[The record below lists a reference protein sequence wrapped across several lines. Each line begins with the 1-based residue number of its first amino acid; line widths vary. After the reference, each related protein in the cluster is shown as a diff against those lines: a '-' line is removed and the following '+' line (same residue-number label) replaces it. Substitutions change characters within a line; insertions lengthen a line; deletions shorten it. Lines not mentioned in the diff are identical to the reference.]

1 LKKLGE
7 GKKWTW
13 CEVRPDVVVRT
24 YSPLPFNPPTDHHV
38 LQVGYVPNNNTYCL
52 AQTLSIYLS
61 LYASIT
67 GPGAPCPFPGTSK
80 SYTIL
85 SNDSSQDM
93 VAKFSIHASLHPAHT
108 SERSFNV
115 ADSSTPSSWSKRW
128 PVICS
133 WFGLKGVGPPEDG
146 SPAPQPGAYI
156 NEHRAEWKALAAKHG
171 LKGGVMD
178 VELGEGKGGYQYFI
192 MTLFDFDRHLDLGR
206 MREVGFEDSVEGDA
220 SWAVAFERF
229 RKGKAIP

>member
-1 LKKLGE
+1 M

-13 CEVRPDVVVRT
+13 CEVRPDVVART
-24 YSPLPFNPPTDHHV
+24 YPHPHLNPPIDHRV

-52 AQTLSIYLS
+52 AQALSIYLS
-61 LYASIT
+61 LYASIA
-67 GPGAPCPFPGTSK
+67 GPGAQCPFPGTSK

-93 VAKFSIHASLHPAHT
+93 VAKFSIYASLHPART

-156 NEHRAEWKALAAKHG
+156 NEHRAEWKALAAKHR

-178 VELGEGKGGYQYFI
+178 VEGKGGHRYSI
-192 MTLFDFDRHLDLGR
+192 LTLFDFDRHLDLGG
-206 MREVGFEDSVEGDA
+206 MREAGFEESVEGDA
-220 SWAVAFERF
+220 SWSVAFERF